1 MGNWRY
7 NTTYRS
13 YFTQFITG
21 RGPPCRDRPQ
31 LLSLRQSLLCPSL
44 LLCQNPLSLLSL
56 LRITLFASLADLADR
71 ATCFLKGI
79 DRGQGNPTYIIPY
92 DPCREYLPTF
102 TIYNF
107 KPNVCNEIFLTW
119 SIWTWCAFVI
129 LIIFWGT
136 YPQLYLHLPLWNWVE
151 EHLQ

>member
-21 RGPPCRDRPQ
+21 RGPPCRARPQ
-31 LLSLRQSLLCPSL
+31 LFSLRQSLLCPSL
-44 LLCQNPLSLLSL
+44 LLCQDPLSLLRL
-56 LRITLFASLADLADR
+56 LRITLFASLPDLADR
-71 ATCFLKGI
+71 GHRFGLRESIEAKEALFI
-79 DRGQGNPTYIIPY
+79 YILYIPY

-102 TIYNF
+102 TIYDF

-119 SIWTWCAFVI
+119 SI
-129 LIIFWGT
+129 
-136 YPQLYLHLPLWNWVE
+136 
-151 EHLQ
+151 